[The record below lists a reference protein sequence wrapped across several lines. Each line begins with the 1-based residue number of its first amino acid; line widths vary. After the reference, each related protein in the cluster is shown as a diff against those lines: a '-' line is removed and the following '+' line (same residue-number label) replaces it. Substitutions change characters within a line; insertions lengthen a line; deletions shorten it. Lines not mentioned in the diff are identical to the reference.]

1 MNEAVEIFFP
11 NSPILPQQNTHTMI
25 TYTTA
30 QSEADLQGILSLQKA
45 NLVRNLGQEE
55 IQSQGFVT
63 VDHTYE
69 QLASLN
75 AIEPHLIAKV
85 EDEVVGYLLCMTA
98 ASKGD
103 IPVLEPL
110 FELFDGLS
118 YQGRSVSSYH
128 YLVVGQVCVAKAYR
142 GQGVL
147 DQAYAAYRQFFG
159 KKYNFAI
166 TEIALTNPRSLNGH
180 RRVGFEVIHQY
191 TDPKSG
197 VEWAVVLWDWQGE

>member
-1 MNEAVEIFFP
+1 
-11 NSPILPQQNTHTMI
+11 MI

-45 NLVRNLGQEE
+45 NLVKNLDQEE

-69 QLASLN
+69 QMAGLN
-75 AIEPHLIAKV
+75 AVEAHLIAKV
-85 EDEVVGYLLCMTA
+85 DEEVVGYLLCMTA

-103 IPVLEPL
+103 IPTLVPL
-110 FELFDGLS
+110 FELFDGIS
-118 YQGRSVSSYH
+118 YQGKPVSDYH

-159 KKYNFAI
+159 KKYDFAI
-166 TEIALTNPRSLNGH
+166 TEIALSNPRSLNGH